1 MVGKASAERA
11 KTSSTNGFHDGTS
24 PVEATIHA
32 LEQRAIELDEAHY
45 EALRE
50 ARDASRR
57 AAELHLQ
64 ALEVRMRLCALIEC
78 EPINAHQHMSPPAR
92 SAVLRLAKLYF
103 DDPGKYRLVL
113 CAPGDVDSKGTTS
126 DQADEP
132 AWCSKVVYDAM
143 RPEGKGAV
151 AIADAVQ
158 AAYRIAESR
167 GYRLTWAT
175 AEMPAEHQP
184 EYITPPG
191 QLVGATEPPCHEQEA

>member
-1 MVGKASAERA
+1 MVGKASAERS
-11 KTSSTNGFHDGTS
+11 KTSSNNGFHDGTS

-57 AAELHLQ
+57 AAELRLQ
-64 ALEVRMRLCALIEC
+64 AIEMRMRLCALMEC
-78 EPINAHQHMSPPAR
+78 EPIRAHQHTSPPAR
-92 SAVLRLAKLYF
+92 PAVLRLAKLYF

-113 CAPGDVDSKGTTS
+113 CSQGDVDGKGTTA
-126 DQADEP
+126 DQVDEP

-151 AIADAVQ
+151 AIADAVRG
-158 AAYRIAESR
+158 AYRIAESR
-167 GYRLTWAT
+167 GYRLIWAT
-175 AEMPAEHQP
+175 AEMPAEHQLG
-184 EYITPPG
+184 YIT
-191 QLVGATEPPCHEQEA
+191 PPCHEQEA